1 MTPRYDEAIRR
12 IDEANAA
19 DPNTL
24 DVGGGPRIPRKP
36 PTPR

>member
-24 DVGGGPRIPRKP
+24 DVDGVPHPKRP